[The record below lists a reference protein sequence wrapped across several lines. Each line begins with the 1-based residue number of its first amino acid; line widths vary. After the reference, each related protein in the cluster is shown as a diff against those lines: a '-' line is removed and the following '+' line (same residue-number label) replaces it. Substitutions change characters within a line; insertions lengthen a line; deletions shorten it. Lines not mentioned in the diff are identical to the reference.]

1 MIVAHHYLDTSTHES
16 SRIVSLSLLVVL
28 KSFHPTPFR
37 TLQLRLCG
45 IHQLNQKLQVIQM
58 KGLTRLHGAVQCNS
72 ATRRSHLRIS
82 EYFSQKKSE
91 KKGGYRISS
100 KSIQAIHALTPP
112 LPHRIY
118 RPESRS
124 TEKKNTLFST
134 LQTTSTR
141 EFSYRLC
148 WLGSQASGPV
158 EVYTIRSFVFTS
170 QAAHIS
176 CLLPIICPD
185 VFNRSASVGTKL
197 QRKERE
203 MYETNKQP

>member
-1 MIVAHHYLDTSTHES
+1 MWNPSTPPKASGHSNERPDKAPWS
-16 SRIVSLSLLVVL
+16 CAV
-28 KSFHPTPFR
+28 
-37 TLQLRLCG
+37 CG
-45 IHQLNQKLQVIQM
+45 
-58 KGLTRLHGAVQCNS
+58 
-72 ATRRSHLRIS
+72 ATRRSHLRVS

-100 KSIQAIHALTPP
+100 AIQAIHALTPP

-158 EVYTIRSFVFTS
+158 EVYTIRSFVLTS

-185 VFNRSASVGTKL
+185 VFNRSASGGTKL